1 MNHEISWIFQLYN
14 MQNLSGSPDGSSSP
28 SHFLAWWKRTSGGP
42 QAQLAEWIGL
52 APTEMQFNMFNHLHP
67 LLIAAQS
74 PLLKRLNVWTGC
86 VGTGIA
92 LAWGSGKYPTCSYST
107 TEHEPTRYP
116 VSCNPYALLR
126 VITCWP
132 SVQDWN
138 HENQRT
144 SNRHEQERILRN

>member
-14 MQNLSGSPDGSSSP
+14 MQNLSGSPDGFFISLALSGLVEKDFRWSSST
-28 SHFLAWWKRTSGGP
+28 ACRMNRSGAHGD
-42 QAQLAEWIGL
+42 AV
-52 APTEMQFNMFNHLHP
+52 NMFNHLHP